1 MRKRKKNKANDD
13 GFLKNQAFENQEI
26 IGIDTF
32 ACQYSQDSD
41 LQPDVANDEK
51 VNDENIDPGNPAAV
65 AVTGTEEEPQEPDAD
80 VSEPLPEHE
89 PEPEPDNLGAV
100 AIVTQTNEPVKS
112 GTSTTVGNTAG
123 FVYDLCYRLGIQSYR
138 YGKRVFVRLARRIMK
153 PVRYAHSLGRFFVLA
168 VDRLL
173 FRSLH
178 AVHEEAHFF
187 RNEIRSSKEYL
198 HQALKESPM
207 SVFSILS
214 HYIKKAF
221 NKHKEMFRTAA
232 NLAMPAAAFVVLWL
246 TVTYWNSMTF
256 SLAVA
261 NERTGIGYVQD
272 EAVYVKARTLANV
285 QLGDIAVI
293 ENSQEQET
301 AVVTAKEDSVLVKAE
316 LDIPQYQ
323 LALVKLNE
331 LSDESALFD
340 NLIEESE
347 QKLTNACGIFVDGA
361 FIGAVK
367 NETDATG
374 VFDSILEPYKT
385 NDTGTIAA
393 FVEDVSFTQGLYSEK
408 TKMMNADEL
417 KNILTGKKQE
427 ASFHEVRGGETLWDI
442 AIANGKSVDELL
454 ALNPGGPDQLIKV
467 GDELK
472 ISNEVNFLRVKLIKT
487 ETRVADVDFE
497 IVKTDNPNLFR
508 GDTRIIRKGVLGQ
521 VSIKEL
527 VTYIDGVRV
536 DSEIIE
542 KTVLSEPVAQK
553 VDVGIK
559 STTVYGAGG
568 SYNVSVSNS
577 GFVWPVPACRSVS
590 SPYGYRSGGFH
601 SGVDIAG
608 SNTRGMIIVAA
619 KDGVVTSVTS
629 GNSLGNYIEISHGNG
644 LKTGYA
650 HCLAGSVS
658 VSPGQRVSAGQ
669 AIARVGST
677 GNSTGP
683 HLHFTVMLNGSKVN
697 PMNYI
702 G

>member
-26 IGIDTF
+26 IGIDTS

-41 LQPDVANDEK
+41 LQPDVADDEK
-51 VNDENIDPGNPAAV
+51 VNDENTDPGNPAAV
-65 AVTGTEEEPQEPDAD
+65 AVTGTEEEPHEPDAD

-100 AIVTQTNEPVKS
+100 AIVAQANEPVKF
-112 GTSTTVGNTAG
+112 GTSTNVGNTAG

-178 AVHEEAHFF
+178 AVHEEARFF
-187 RNEIRSSKEYL
+187 RNEIRSSKKYL

-301 AVVTAKEDSVLVKAE
+301 AVITAKEDSVLVKAE

-542 KTVLSEPVAQK
+542 KIVLSEPVAQK

-608 SNTRGMIIVAA
+608 SGTNGMIIVAA
-619 KDGVVTSVTS
+619 KDGVVESVTS
-629 GNSLGNYIEISHGNG
+629 GSGWGNYIVINHGG
-644 LKTGYA
+644 GIKTGYA
-650 HCLAGSVS
+650 HCMSGSISVS
-658 VSPGQRVSAGQ
+658 SGQRVSAGQ

-677 GNSTGP
+677 GYSTGP
-683 HLHFTVMLNGSKVN
+683 HLHFEVYVNGNRVN

>member
-1 MRKRKKNKANDD
+1 MRKSKKNKASDD

-26 IGIDTF
+26 IGIDTS
-32 ACQYSQDSD
+32 ATQYNQDSG
-41 LQPDVANDEK
+41 LQPDVADYDKPNE
-51 VNDENIDPGNPAAV
+51 ENFAQKTAEAAV
-65 AVTGTEEEPQEPDAD
+65 VFEPEEPQEPDTD
-80 VSEPLPEHE
+80 VSEPFREHE
-89 PEPEPDNLGAV
+89 PEPDIAGAV
-100 AIVTQTNEPVKS
+100 AIVAQENKPVES
-112 GTSTTVGNTAG
+112 GVNTAAGKVAG
-123 FVYDLCYRLGIQSYR
+123 FIYDSCYRLGIQSYR
-138 YGKRVFVRLARRIMK
+138 YGKRIFVRLARRMMK
-153 PVRYAHSLGRFFVLA
+153 PVQYANSLGRFFVLA
-168 VDRLL
+168 VDRLF

-178 AVHEEAHFF
+178 AIHEEARFF
-187 RNEIRSSKEYL
+187 RKEIRSSKKYL
-198 HQALKESPM
+198 HQALKKSPL
-207 SVFSILS
+207 SVFSILW
-214 HYIKKAF
+214 HYVKKAF
-221 NKHKEMFRTAA
+221 NKHKEMFRTTA
-232 NLAMPAAAFVVLWL
+232 NLAMPAAALVVLWL
-246 TVTYWNSMTF
+246 TVTYWNGMTL

-261 NERTGIGYVQD
+261 NKRTGIGYVQD

-293 ENSQEQET
+293 ENSQEPET
-301 AVVTAKEDSVLVKAE
+301 AVISAPEDSALVKAE

-347 QKLTNACGIFVDGA
+347 QKLTNACGIFVDGK

-385 NDTGTIAA
+385 NDAGTIAA

-408 TKMMNADEL
+408 TKMMNADDL
-417 KNILTGKKQE
+417 KSMLTGKKQE
-427 ASFHEVRGGETLWDI
+427 ASFHKVLDGETLWDI
-442 AIANGKSVDELL
+442 AVANGKSVDELL
-454 ALNPGGPDQLIKV
+454 ALNPGGEDQLIKA

-472 ISNEVNFLRVKLIKT
+472 ISNDVNFVRVKLIKT

-497 IVKTDNPNLFR
+497 IIKTDNPNLFR

-521 VSIKEL
+521 VAIKEL
-527 VTYIDGVRV
+527 VTYIDGERV

-542 KTVLSEPVAQK
+542 KTVLAEPVAQK

-568 SYNVSVSNS
+568 YYNVSVSNS

-683 HLHFTVMLNGSKVN
+683 HLHFTAMLNGSKVN